1 MFLKSI
7 LDEDRNSR
15 IFKFFKLQ
23 LEKPTKGDWVS
34 QCKKDLSELNIR
46 ENFEEI
52 TNMQKVTFLNII
64 KEKLKE
70 NALKYLNKKKG
81 SKGKEI
87 EYNGLEMAEYF
98 MPYGDEL
105 TIEDKQYIFSIRN
118 RMVDIGANYGKSES
132 CFCGAD
138 ENMLHV
144 YTCKHLNVEETNVP
158 YENIHTGNLREIV
171 EVFRRFEENMR
182 IREKIKTNKNKVNKP
197 PCDQYDPLNCAQYSI
212 G

>member
-1 MFLKSI
+1 MHFIVKINLIFISSCQRWGSI
-7 LDEDRNSR
+7 LQGVSKYKLDVRVTASVLKNSR
-15 IFKFFKLQ
+15 KL
-23 LEKPTKGDWVS
+23 W
-34 QCKKDLSELNIR
+34 
-46 ENFEEI
+46 
-52 TNMQKVTFLNII
+52 
-64 KEKLKE
+64 KLWKWK
-70 NALKYLNKKKG
+70 LKKG

-98 MPYGDEL
+98 MPYGDQL
-105 TIEDKQYIFSIRN
+105 TIEDKQYIFAIRN

-158 YENIHTGNLREIV
+158 YENIHTGNLKEIV

-182 IREKIKTNKNKVNKP
+182 MREEIKNKVNKP

>member
-1 MFLKSI
+1 
-7 LDEDRNSR
+7 
-15 IFKFFKLQ
+15 
-23 LEKPTKGDWVS
+23 
-34 QCKKDLSELNIR
+34 
-46 ENFEEI
+46 
-52 TNMQKVTFLNII
+52 
-64 KEKLKE
+64 
-70 NALKYLNKKKG
+70 
-81 SKGKEI
+81 
-87 EYNGLEMAEYF
+87 